1 MKAVRIMTRRIVA
14 FSVLSVCACIG
25 VLLVLSLAQEE
36 TRKEKA
42 VALPEVKKKGS
53 LSVEEA
59 IDRRRS
65 VRDYAKA
72 PLTMEQVSQL
82 LWAAQGTTAG
92 GTRATPS
99 AGATYPLEIY
109 LVAGDVTGLDAG
121 LYRYLNSS
129 HKLVKVNAGD
139 MRKSLCE
146 AALSQAPIEK
156 APAIIAIAA
165 KYERTAGRYGN
176 RAQRYVHIEV
186 GHVGQN
192 IYLQCESLSL
202 TTVAIGAFDDAKVK
216 KALGIAEEPLYIMP
230 VGKKK

>member
-1 MKAVRIMTRRIVA
+1 ML
-14 FSVLSVCACIG
+14 FVLSMSVCIG

-36 TRKEKA
+36 TGKEKT

-53 LSVEEA
+53 ISVEEVIA
-59 IDRRRS
+59 KRRS
-65 VRDYAKA
+65 VRDYAKG

-82 LWAAQGTTAG
+82 LWAAQGRTEG
-92 GTRATPS
+92 ELRAAPS

-109 LVAGDVTGLDAG
+109 LVAGEVTGLDAG
-121 LYRYLNSS
+121 LYKYLGSS
-129 HKLVKVNAGD
+129 HKLDKVKAGD
-139 MRKSLCE
+139 LRKSLSE
-146 AALSQAPIEK
+146 AALSQSPIEK
-156 APAIIAIAA
+156 APATIVIAA
-165 KYERTAGRYGN
+165 KYERTANRYGA

-202 TTVAIGAFDDAKVK
+202 ATVAIGAFDDSSVK
-216 KALGIAEEPLYIMP
+216 KALAIPEEPLYIMP